1 MSRFLPAAVS
11 AAALSGL
18 LLLGGTAP
26 ADATWLSFDKGEGT
40 CKALTARYDPA
51 SLWFGWVSAQG
62 DGPNGGWRGGS
73 KPFYAEGCF
82 RTEIECRR
90 FVNEGLSFSNGRLIG
105 MKCEPGV
112 PPRALR

>member
-26 ADATWLSFDKGEGT
+26 ADATWLRFDDGVGT
-40 CKALTARYDPA
+40 CKALTARYDA
-51 SLWFGWVSAQG
+51 KSLWFGWVASQG
-62 DGPNGGWRGGS
+62 QGPAGGERGS
-73 KPFYAEGCF
+73 RRFYAEGCF
-82 RTEIECRR
+82 RTKIECQR
-90 FVNEGLSFSNGRLIG
+90 FVNEGLSFSRGRLIA
-105 MKCEPGV
+105 MQCEPGV